1 MITEI
6 APVADLTIV
15 EMLTSPAIW
24 ASFLT
29 LTLLEIILG
38 IDNVIF
44 LSIISGYLPKD
55 QQAKARRIG
64 LIMALVMRIGLLA
77 SIAWIMGLTKPIF
90 AVWDHEISWRDI
102 ILLIGGLFLLFK
114 GTDEIHHEIEG
125 DDHHDGGKKKVH
137 TFFGVIAQ
145 IAVLDMV
152 FSLDSVIT
160 AVGMSDHLPVMIAAV
175 CVAIGVMMV
184 AADPTAAFIE
194 KHPTIKMLA
203 LSFLLLVGVALIAD
217 ALHFHIPRGYLYF
230 AIAFSIGVEVLNMM
244 VRNRRRIRR
253 PKPLKQ

>member
-1 MITEI
+1 
-6 APVADLTIV
+6 
-15 EMLTSPAIW
+15 MLTSPAVW

-44 LSIISGYLPKD
+44 LSIVSGYLPKD

-77 SIAWIMGLTKPIF
+77 SIAWIMSLTKPIF
-90 AVWDHEISWRDI
+90 AVWDHEVSWRDI

-125 DDHHDGGKKKVH
+125 DDHEDGGKKKVH

-145 IAVLDMV
+145 IA
-152 FSLDSVIT
+152 
-160 AVGMSDHLPVMIAAV
+160 
-175 CVAIGVMMV
+175 
-184 AADPTAAFIE
+184 
-194 KHPTIKMLA
+194 
-203 LSFLLLVGVALIAD
+203 
-217 ALHFHIPRGYLYF
+217 
-230 AIAFSIGVEVLNMM
+230 
-244 VRNRRRIRR
+244 
-253 PKPLKQ
+253 

>member
-6 APVADLTIV
+6 APVPDLSIA
-15 EMLTSPAIW
+15 EMLTSPAVW

-44 LSIISGYLPKD
+44 LSIVSGYLPKD

-77 SIAWIMGLTKPIF
+77 SIAWIMSLTKPIF
-90 AVWDHEISWRDI
+90 AVWDHEVSWRDI

-125 DDHHDGGKKKVH
+125 DDHEDGGKKKVH

-184 AADPTAAFIE
+184 AAEPTAAFIE

-230 AIAFSIGVEVLNMM
+230 AIAFSIGVEVLNML
-244 VRNRRRIRR
+244 VRNRRRIRK
-253 PKPLKQ
+253 PKPIE

>member
-6 APVADLTIV
+6 APVADLSIV
-15 EMLTSPAIW
+15 EMLTSPAVW

-44 LSIISGYLPKD
+44 LSIVSGYLPKD

-77 SIAWIMGLTKPIF
+77 SIAWIMSLTKPIF
-90 AVWDHEISWRDI
+90 AVWDHEVSWRDI

-125 DDHHDGGKKKVH
+125 DDHEDGGKKKVH

-184 AADPTAAFIE
+184 AAEPTAAFIE

-230 AIAFSIGVEVLNMM
+230 AIAFSIGVEVLNML
-244 VRNRRRIRR
+244 VRNRRRIRN
-253 PKPLKQ
+253 PKPID

>member
-1 MITEI
+1 
-6 APVADLTIV
+6 
-15 EMLTSPAIW
+15 MLTSPAVW

-44 LSIISGYLPKD
+44 LSIVSGYLPKD

-77 SIAWIMGLTKPIF
+77 SIAWIMSLTKPIF
-90 AVWDHEISWRDI
+90 AVWDHEVSWRDI

-125 DDHHDGGKKKVH
+125 DDHEDGGKKKVH

-184 AADPTAAFIE
+184 AAEPTAAFIE

-230 AIAFSIGVEVLNMM
+230 AIAFSIGVEVLNML
-244 VRNRRRIRR
+244 VRNRRRIRK
-253 PKPLKQ
+253 PKPID

>member
-6 APVADLTIV
+6 APVADLSIV
-15 EMLTSPAIW
+15 EMLTSPAVW

-44 LSIISGYLPKD
+44 LSIVSGYLPKD

-77 SIAWIMGLTKPIF
+77 SIAWIMSLTKPIF
-90 AVWDHEISWRDI
+90 AVWDHEVSWRDI

-125 DDHHDGGKKKVH
+125 DDHEDGGKKKVH

-184 AADPTAAFIE
+184 AAEPTAAFIE

-230 AIAFSIGVEVLNMM
+230 AIAFSIGVEVLNML
-244 VRNRRRIRR
+244 VRNRRRIRK
-253 PKPLKQ
+253 PKPIE